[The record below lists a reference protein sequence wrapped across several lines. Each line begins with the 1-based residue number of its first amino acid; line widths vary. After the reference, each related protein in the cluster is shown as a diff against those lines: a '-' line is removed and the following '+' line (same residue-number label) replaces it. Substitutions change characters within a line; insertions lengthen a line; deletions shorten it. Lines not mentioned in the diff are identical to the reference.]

1 MDAPAPADSAPGGVQ
16 GLPAGHRLHEFEI
29 VRIVGVGGFSIVYL
43 ALDHQ
48 LHRHVALKE
57 YIPATLA
64 VRGAEHRVAV
74 ASEAQRET
82 FLLGLNSFVNEAR
95 LLASFDHPS
104 LLKVYRFW
112 EQNDTAYMVMP
123 YYSGPT
129 LKAVLRARAEPPDEA
144 WLKQLLVPLLDAL
157 RTLHADRCYH
167 RDISPDNILMLG
179 PQATIPLLLDFGAAR
194 RVIGNASQVL
204 TAILKPG
211 FAPIEQYVETS
222 TSSRQ
227 GAWTDVYAVC
237 AVLYTAIAG
246 RIPVASVARLMDDEL
261 EPISEV
267 ARGRYAAT
275 FLKAIDHGLAVRPE
289 GRPQDIATL
298 RAELFDEAAE
308 SDETVLLPTPSYA
321 PSYAPSFAPSTVPST
336 APLPVLSEPVGHV
349 GAASGAAASGPA
361 LPRRSSI
368 RRLAPWVAVA
378 AIAAGLV
385 GAWRLWWPS
394 PETAATSTS
403 EPAAVAPAARG
414 EFTVGA
420 ALDEIVRLSDPT
432 LSVVATADKSS
443 VRIGRDDIR
452 LKVRSNAAGYLY
464 VLFSGTAEPEIRLLY
479 PNQRDSDH
487 RIEANVEM
495 TLPSAASK
503 LRMTASGPPGVD
515 RIVAIVSRAPRSF
528 EGVGLRSES
537 TAVFDLPK
545 FDLTRSAQ
553 LWRAAAASE
562 SSFAGVADCPASQP
576 CLPGYG
582 AVLIEIT
589 EVAAGP

>member
-1 MDAPAPADSAPGGVQ
+1 MTNSDGTPSA
-16 GLPAGHRLHEFEI
+16 LPVGHRLHEFEI
-29 VRIVGVGGFSIVYL
+29 IRVVGVGGFSIVYL

-48 LHRHVALKE
+48 LHRHVAVKE
-57 YIPATLA
+57 YIPAALA
-64 VRGAEHRVAV
+64 VRVAEHRVAV
-74 ASEAQRET
+74 ASQVQRET
-82 FLLGLNSFVNEAR
+82 FLLGLSSFVNEAR

-129 LKAVLRARAEPPDEA
+129 LKAVLQARAEPPDEA

-246 RIPVASVARLMDDEL
+246 RIPVASVARLMNDEL
-261 EPISEV
+261 EPISDV
-267 ARGRYAAT
+267 ARGRYSAA

-298 RAELFDEAAE
+298 RAELFDETSE
-308 SDETVLLPTPSYA
+308 RDETVPLPTT
-321 PSYAPSFAPSTVPST
+321 SFAPSVAPSAEPST
-336 APLPVLSEPVGHV
+336 APLPVLSEPVSQV
-349 GAASGAAASGPA
+349 GGATGAAASGPA
-361 LPRRSSI
+361 LPRRSTT
-368 RRLAPWVAVA
+368 RRLAPWVALA

-385 GAWRLWWPS
+385 GAWHLWWPS
-394 PETAATSTS
+394 PETPATSTS
-403 EPAAVAPAARG
+403 EAAAVTPKPRA

-420 ALDEIVRLSDPT
+420 ALDDIVRLADPA
-432 LSVVATADKSS
+432 LSVVATADKDS

-452 LKVRSNAAGYLY
+452 LKVKANAAGYLY

-479 PNQRDSDH
+479 PNRRDSDH
-487 RIEANVEM
+487 RIEANVEV
-495 TLPSAASK
+495 TLPSPASK

-553 LWRAAAASE
+553 LWRAAAATPE
-562 SSFAGVADCPASQP
+562 SAFAGVADCAASQP
-576 CLPGYG
+576 CPPGYG
-582 AVLIEIT
+582 ATLLEIT

>member
-1 MDAPAPADSAPGGVQ
+1 MANSDGTPSA
-16 GLPAGHRLHEFEI
+16 LPVGHRLHEFEI
-29 VRIVGVGGFSIVYL
+29 VRIIGVGGFSIVYL

-64 VRGAEHRVAV
+64 VRAAEHRVAV
-74 ASEAQRET
+74 ASERERDT
-82 FLLGLNSFVNEAR
+82 FQLGLRSFVNEAR

-129 LKAVLRARAEPPDEA
+129 LKAVLEAKAGPPDEA
-144 WLKQLLVPLLDAL
+144 WLKQLLAPLLDAL

-179 PQATIPLLLDFGAAR
+179 PQATTPLLLDFGAAR

-222 TSSRQ
+222 VSARQ

-261 EPISEV
+261 EPISDV
-267 ARGRYAAT
+267 ARGRYSAA

-298 RAELFDEAAE
+298 REELFA
-308 SDETVLLPTPSYA
+308 ETVENDDTFETVRLPA
-321 PSYAPSFAPSTVPST
+321 PP
-336 APLPVLSEPVGHV
+336 PVLSEPVSLV
-349 GAASGAAASGPA
+349 APAPAVAAPAPAPASAPA
-361 LPRRSSI
+361 LPRRPTAW
-368 RRLAPWVAVA
+368 RLAPWLGLV
-378 AIAAGLV
+378 AIAAALAA
-385 GAWRLWWPS
+385 GAWRMWSPS
-394 PETAATSTS
+394 PQTAGAGGTQA
-403 EPAAVAPAARG
+403 AAVTPAPRG
-414 EFTVGA
+414 EFTVGG
-420 ALDEIVRLSDPT
+420 ALDEIVRLADPT
-432 LSVVATADKSS
+432 LTVVATAERDT

-452 LKVRSNAAGYLY
+452 LMVKANAAGYLY

-487 RIEANVEM
+487 RIEANVEV
-495 TLPSAASK
+495 TLPSPASK

-515 RIVAIVSRAPRSF
+515 RIVAIVSRAPRNF
-528 EGVGLRSES
+528 DGVGLRSES
-537 TAVFDLPK
+537 TAAFDLPK

-553 LWRAAAASE
+553 LWRAAAMPE
-562 SSFAGVADCPASQP
+562 SAYAGVADCAASQP
-576 CLPGYG
+576 CPPGYG
-582 AVLIEIT
+582 AALLEIT
-589 EVAAGP
+589 EVAAGS